1 MDTNTID
8 EPDTRPDWLKNS
20 TFMPS
25 KLRDRRAAGWVKKP
39 GQGWVYDPDYQ
50 PQTVVTPK
58 PPEPAQQVVS
68 VRPRGDHLF
77 KPGNKAGVGN
87 GRPKGSKN
95 KLRQKLLD
103 NVDGILD
110 VMVAQAMAGDA
121 QAAALVVNRCLPTLR
136 PQSELVTFVLDVD
149 QSISKQ
155 VEQVLLATSRGE
167 VAADVA
173 KKIVETITSLA
184 NIRATEELAK
194 RIEALE
200 ARTL

>member
-1 MDTNTID
+1 MT
-8 EPDTRPDWLKNS
+8 EPAPTWRP
-20 TFMPS
+20 MPN
-25 KLRDRRAAGWVKKP
+25 KLADRRAAGWVRKP
-39 GQGWVYDPDYQ
+39 GEGWVYDPDYT
-50 PQTVVTPK
+50 PPSVVSPK

-95 KLRQKLLD
+95 KLKQKLLD

-110 VMVAQAMAGDA
+110 AMVAQALAGDA
-121 QAAALVVNRCLPTLR
+121 QAAALVVNRVLPTLR

-149 QSISKQ
+149 QSISRQ
-155 VEQVLLATSRGE
+155 CEQVLLAISRGE
-167 VAADVA
+167 VAADVG
-173 KKIVETITSLA
+173 KKIIETVMSLA
-184 NIRATEELAK
+184 NVRATEELAR

-200 ARTL
+200 ARQV